1 MEKIRFPLLLLLLVS
16 LAFAIRLYHLDFQSL
31 WRDEVDAILFA
42 EKGPLGLL
50 PWFITPGQNGPLYYL
65 LLSFWIT
72 IVGRGEFGVRFF
84 SLFWGVLLVPLI
96 YQVGLRWL
104 ERRVALF
111 ATLLVSL
118 SPYLIW
124 YSQEA
129 KMYSLL
135 SFLSLLS
142 VHLYLLALERNRWY
156 LWLAYL
162 LATGLSMYIH
172 ILAVLLVPFEALF
185 YLISWPRYRGA
196 SKAWLMAMGILVLP
210 YLPLARWEIPTLL
223 SSFATGHKFY
233 TLPEIFT
240 VLLFS
245 FGLNSAPYRGLFPV
259 ALVLFLLLAG
269 VLLYRKEGEGGEV
282 SLGGFLAL
290 LRNILAKHHSALF
303 LSLYLF
309 VPLFALY
316 LISLGM
322 PIFTDRYLI
331 SITPAF
337 FLLIGCGLVAIGK
350 RSRLLLAI
358 CLALLLVVNLSTL
371 WFQTDTKV
379 KSDFRSVAEYMRDR
393 EGLIV
398 FLMPYVRQSF
408 AYYYQGDFMW
418 ADPPYTNGGLDEEGV
433 GEEMEKITAGQEM
446 VWLLV
451 SEGELWD
458 SRGLVREWLEENGSL
473 VDEVEFARVE
483 IYRYSLGG
491 GH

>member
-1 MEKIRFPLLLLLLVS
+1 MEKLRSPLLVLLLAS

-31 WRDEVDAILFA
+31 WRDEVDVILFA

-50 PWFITPGQNGPLYYL
+50 PWFMEPGQNGPLYYL
-65 LLSFWIT
+65 LLSFWMT
-72 IVGRGEFGVRFF
+72 LVGRGEFSVRFF

-96 YQVGLRWL
+96 YQVGRRWL
-104 ERRVALF
+104 ERRVALL
-111 ATLLVSL
+111 AALLVGF
-118 SPYLIW
+118 SPYLVW

-129 KMYSLL
+129 KMYSFLA
-135 SFLSLLS
+135 FLSLLS
-142 VHLYLLALERNRWY
+142 VHLYLLALERTRWY

-162 LATGLSMYIH
+162 LTTGLSMYIH
-172 ILAVLLVPFEALF
+172 ILAVLLVPFQALF

-196 SKAWLMAMGILVLP
+196 SKAWLIAMGILVLP

-223 SSFATGHKFY
+223 SSFTTGHKFY

-245 FGLNSAPYRGLFPV
+245 FGLNSAPYRGLSPA

-269 VLLYRKEGEGGEV
+269 VLLYRKEGEGEEV

-290 LRNILAKHHSALF
+290 VRNILAKHHSPLF

-309 VPLFALY
+309 VPVFALY

-337 FLLIGCGLVAIGK
+337 FLLIGCGLVAIGN
-350 RSRLLLAI
+350 RSRLLLSI

-371 WFQTDTKV
+371 WFQTHTKI
-379 KSDFRSVAEYMRDR
+379 KSDFRSAAEYMTGR
-393 EGLIV
+393 EGLIL

-408 AYYYQGDFMW
+408 AYYRGDFVG
-418 ADPPYTNGGLDEEGV
+418 ADPPYTNGGLDQEGV
-433 GEEMEKITAGQEM
+433 AEEMEKITAGQEM

-458 SRGLVREWLEENGSL
+458 SRGLVREWLEENGTL
-473 VDEVEFARVE
+473 IEQAEFARVE
-483 IYRYSLGG
+483 ICRYSLGR

>member
-1 MEKIRFPLLLLLLVS
+1 MEKLRSPLLVLLLAS

-31 WRDEVDAILFA
+31 WRDEVDVILFA

-50 PWFITPGQNGPLYYL
+50 PWFMEPGQNGPLYYL
-65 LLSFWIT
+65 LLSFWMT
-72 IVGRGEFGVRFF
+72 LVGRGEFSVRFF

-96 YQVGLRWL
+96 YQVGRRWL
-104 ERRVALF
+104 ERRVALL
-111 ATLLVSL
+111 AALLVGF
-118 SPYLIW
+118 SPYLVW

-129 KMYSLL
+129 KMYSFLA
-135 SFLSLLS
+135 FLSLLS
-142 VHLYLLALERNRWY
+142 VHLYLLALERSRWY

-162 LATGLSMYIH
+162 LTTGLSMYIH
-172 ILAVLLVPFEALF
+172 ILAVLLVPFQALF

-196 SKAWLMAMGILVLP
+196 SRAWLIAMGILVLP

-223 SSFATGHKFY
+223 SSFTTGHKFY

-245 FGLNSAPYRGLFPV
+245 FGLNSAPYRGLSPA

-269 VLLYRKEGEGGEV
+269 VLLYRKEGEGEEV

-290 LRNILAKHHSALF
+290 VRNILAKHPSPLF

-309 VPLFALY
+309 VPVFALY

-337 FLLIGCGLVAIGK
+337 FLLIGCGLVAIGN
-350 RSRLLLAI
+350 RSRLLLSI

-371 WFQTDTKV
+371 WFQTHTKI
-379 KSDFRSVAEYMRDR
+379 KSDFRSAAEYMTGR
-393 EGLIV
+393 EGLIL

-408 AYYYQGDFMW
+408 AYYRGDFVG
-418 ADPPYTNGGLDEEGV
+418 ADPPYTNGGLDQEGV
-433 GEEMEKITAGQEM
+433 AEEMEKITAGQEM

-458 SRGLVREWLEENGSL
+458 SRGLVREWLEENGTL
-473 VDEVEFARVE
+473 IEQAEFARVE
-483 IYRYSLGG
+483 ICRYSLGR

>member
-1 MEKIRFPLLLLLLVS
+1 MEKLRSPLLVLLLAS

-31 WRDEVDAILFA
+31 WRDEVDVILFA

-50 PWFITPGQNGPLYYL
+50 PWFMEPGQNGPLYYL
-65 LLSFWIT
+65 LLSFWMT
-72 IVGRGEFGVRFF
+72 LVGRGEFSVRFL

-96 YQVGLRWL
+96 YQVGRRWL
-104 ERRVALF
+104 ERRVALL
-111 ATLLVSL
+111 AALLVGF
-118 SPYLIW
+118 SPYLVW

-129 KMYSLL
+129 KMYSFLA
-135 SFLSLLS
+135 FLSLLS
-142 VHLYLLALERNRWY
+142 VHLYLLALERSRWY

-162 LATGLSMYIH
+162 LTTGLSMYIH
-172 ILAVLLVPFEALF
+172 ILAVLLVPFQALF
-185 YLISWPRYRGA
+185 YLISWPRYRGG
-196 SKAWLMAMGILVLP
+196 SKAWLIAMGILVLP

-223 SSFATGHKFY
+223 SSFTTGHKFY
-233 TLPEIFT
+233 TLPEILT

-245 FGLNSAPYRGLFPV
+245 FGLNSAPYRGLSPA

-269 VLLYRKEGEGGEV
+269 VLLYRKEGEGEEV
-282 SLGGFLAL
+282 SLGGFRAL
-290 LRNILAKHHSALF
+290 VRNILAKHHWPLF

-309 VPLFALY
+309 VPVFALY

-337 FLLIGCGLVAIGK
+337 FLLIGCGLVAIGN
-350 RSRLLLAI
+350 RSRLLLSI

-371 WFQTDTKV
+371 WFQTHTKI
-379 KSDFRSVAEYMRDR
+379 KSDFRSAAEYMTDR
-393 EGLIV
+393 EGLIL

-408 AYYYQGDFMW
+408 AYYRGDFVG
-418 ADPPYTNGGLDEEGV
+418 ADPPYTNGGLDQEGV
-433 GEEMEKITAGQEM
+433 AEEMEKITAGQEM

-458 SRGLVREWLEENGSL
+458 SRGLVREWLEENGTL
-473 VDEVEFARVE
+473 IEQAEFARVE
-483 IYRYSLGG
+483 ICRYSLGR

>member
-1 MEKIRFPLLLLLLVS
+1 MEKLKSPLLLLLLVS
-16 LAFAIRLYHLDFQSL
+16 LAFALRLYHLDFQSL

-50 PWFITPGQNGPLYYL
+50 PWFIEPGQNGPLYYL

-72 IVGRGEFGVRFF
+72 LVGRSEFSVRFF

-96 YQVGLRWL
+96 YQVGRRWL
-104 ERRVALF
+104 ERRVALW
-111 ATLLVSL
+111 AALLVGL
-118 SPYLIW
+118 SPYLVW

-135 SFLSLLS
+135 AFLSLLS
-142 VHLYLLALERNRWY
+142 VHLYLLALERSRWY
-156 LWLAYL
+156 LWLGYL
-162 LATGLSMYIH
+162 LTTGLSMYIH

-196 SKAWLMAMGILVLP
+196 SKAWLIAMGILVLP
-210 YLPLARWEIPTLL
+210 YLPLARWEIPTLF

-245 FGLNSAPYRGLFPV
+245 FGLNSAPYSGLSPA

-269 VLLYRKEGEGGEV
+269 VLLYRKEGGREEV

-290 LRNILAKHHSALF
+290 VRNILARHHSVLF

-309 VPLFALY
+309 VPLSALY

-331 SITPAF
+331 STTPAF
-337 FLLIGCGLVAIGK
+337 FLLIGCGLVAIGN
-350 RSRLLLAI
+350 RSRLLLAL

-371 WFQTDTKV
+371 WFQTHTKI
-379 KSDFRSVAEYMRDR
+379 KSDFRSAAEYMTDR
-393 EGLIV
+393 EGLIL

-408 AYYYQGDFMW
+408 AYYYPGDFVG
-418 ADPPYTNGGLDEEGV
+418 ADPPYTNGGLDREGV
-433 GEEMEKITAGQEM
+433 AEEMEKITAGQET

-458 SRGLVREWLEENGSL
+458 SRGLVREWLEENGAL
-473 VDEVEFARVE
+473 VEQTEFARVE
-483 IYRYSLGG
+483 VYRYSLGR

>member
-1 MEKIRFPLLLLLLVS
+1 MDKLKSYLLLLLLVS
-16 LAFAIRLYHLDFQSL
+16 LAFAFRLYHLDFQSL
-31 WRDEVDAILFA
+31 WRDEADAILFA

-50 PWFITPGQNGPLYYL
+50 PWFIEPGQNGPLYYL

-72 IVGRGEFGVRFF
+72 LVGRSEFGVRFF

-96 YQVGLRWL
+96 YQVGRRWL
-104 ERRVALF
+104 ECRVALL
-111 ATLLVSL
+111 AALLAGL
-118 SPYLIW
+118 SPYLVW

-135 SFLSLLS
+135 AFLSLLS

-162 LATGLSMYIH
+162 LTTGLSMYIH

-196 SKAWLMAMGILVLP
+196 SRAWLIAMGILVLP

-245 FGLNSAPYRGLFPV
+245 FGQNSAPYRDLSPA

-269 VLLYRKEGEGGEV
+269 VLLYRKEGEGGDV
-282 SLGGFLAL
+282 SLEGFLGL
-290 LRNILAKHHSALF
+290 VRHILARHHSALL

-309 VPLFALY
+309 VPVFALY

-337 FLLIGCGLVAIGK
+337 LLLIGCGLVAIGN
-350 RSRLLLAI
+350 RSRLLLAV

-371 WFQTDTKV
+371 WFQTHTKI
-379 KSDFRSVAEYMRDR
+379 KSDFRSAAEYMTDQ
-393 EGLIV
+393 EGLIL

-408 AYYYQGDFMW
+408 AYYYQGDFVG
-418 ADPPYTNGGLDEEGV
+418 ADSPYTNGGLDQEGV
-433 GEEMEKITAGQEM
+433 AEEMEKITAGQEM

-458 SRGLVREWLEENGSL
+458 SRGLVREWLEENGTL
-473 VDEVEFARVE
+473 VDQAEFARVE
-483 IYRYSLGG
+483 IYRYSLGR

>member
-1 MEKIRFPLLLLLLVS
+1 MEKLKSPLLLLLLVS
-16 LAFAIRLYHLDFQSL
+16 LAFALRLYHLDFQSL
-31 WRDEVDAILFA
+31 WRDEVDAVLFA
-42 EKGPLGLL
+42 EKGPSGLL
-50 PWFITPGQNGPLYYL
+50 PWFIEPGQNGPLYYL

-72 IVGRGEFGVRFF
+72 LVGRSDFGVRFF
-84 SLFWGVLLVPLI
+84 SLFLGVLLVPLI
-96 YQVGLRWL
+96 YQVGRRWL

-111 ATLLVSL
+111 ATLLVGL
-118 SPYLIW
+118 SPYLVW

-135 SFLSLLS
+135 AFLSLLS
-142 VHLYLLALERNRWY
+142 VQLYLLALQRNRWY
-156 LWLAYL
+156 LWWAYL
-162 LATGLSMYIH
+162 LATGLSMYVH
-172 ILAVLLVPFEALF
+172 ILAVLLVPFQALF

-196 SKAWLMAMGILVLP
+196 SKAWLIAMGILVLP
-210 YLPLARWEIPTLL
+210 YLPLAKWEIPTLL
-223 SSFATGHKFY
+223 SSFITGHKFY

-245 FGLNSAPYRGLFPV
+245 FGLNSAPYRGLSPA

-269 VLLYRKEGEGGEV
+269 VLLYRREGEGEEV
-282 SLGGFLAL
+282 SLRGFFAL
-290 LRNILAKHHSALF
+290 VRSILAKHHSALF

-309 VPLFALY
+309 VPPFVLY

-337 FLLIGCGLVAIGK
+337 FLLIGCGLVAIGN
-350 RSRLLLAI
+350 RSRLLLSV

-371 WFQTDTKV
+371 WLQMHTKI
-379 KSDFRSVAEYMRDR
+379 KSDFRSTAEYMTDR
-393 EGLIV
+393 EGLIL

-408 AYYYQGDFMW
+408 AYYYQGDFMG

-433 GEEMEKITAGQEM
+433 AEEMEKITAGQEI

-458 SRGLVREWLEENGSL
+458 SRGLVRGWLEENGTL
-473 VDEVEFARVE
+473 VDQAEFARVE
-483 IYRYSLGG
+483 IYRYSLGK